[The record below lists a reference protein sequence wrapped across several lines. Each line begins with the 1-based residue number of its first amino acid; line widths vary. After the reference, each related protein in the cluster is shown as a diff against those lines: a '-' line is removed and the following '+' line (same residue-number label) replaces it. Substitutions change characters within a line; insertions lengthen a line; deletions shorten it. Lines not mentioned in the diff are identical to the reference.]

1 MKDEDDTN
9 AIDIWQA
16 IERFRQQMN
25 PADYPYNEDIFA
37 DVRDRSVGRE
47 VEL

>member
-1 MKDEDDTN
+1 MKDECDDS
-9 AIDIWQA
+9 IVGIWQA

-25 PADYPYNEDIFA
+25 PADYPDNEDIFA

-47 VEL
+47 VDL